1 LQRSDLEETMSQ
13 SAAESNLPEA
23 RRKEIFL
30 ALVEAQDQELS
41 VVQSRKVIAE
51 RFGVTDDQIRKIER
65 EGLEQQWPPL

>member
-1 LQRSDLEETMSQ
+1 MSQ

-51 RFGVTDDQIRKIER
+51 RFGVNDEQIRKIER